1 MTESLPRT
9 EGGPKRG
16 LESWLIQS
24 LQLSRFDELPLYRPL
39 RGGGQRPE
47 QFARRLLASLKNP
60 ELNEWERERLRDD
73 GRAFRSW
80 AETYP
85 AAMMLPVS

>member
-1 MTESLPRT
+1 MVDRIPRT
-9 EGGPKRG
+9 EGRPKGG
-16 LESWLIQS
+16 LERWLVQS
-24 LQLSRFDELPLYRPL
+24 LQGNRFDELPLYSPL

-60 ELNEWERERLRDD
+60 ELDEWDEERLRDD

-85 AAMMLPVS
+85 AVLAPVA

>member
-1 MTESLPRT
+1 MTDRIPRI
-9 EGGPKRG
+9 EGGPRSG
-16 LESWLIQS
+16 LETWLARELQS
-24 LQLSRFDELPLYRPL
+24 GRFEGLPPYRPL

-47 QFARRLLASLKNP
+47 QYARRLLAGLKNV
-60 ELNEWERERLRDD
+60 ELSGWDRELLRDD

-85 AAMMLPVS
+85 AALPAS